1 MAGLDN
7 PNGSPFMVGDK
18 QREWL
23 KKDLAKVNKD
33 TPIVVFSHSPLQ
45 KIYKGWNFW
54 TEDAE
59 QVQALLTPFDKVNGA
74 LRPRA
79 PDPVQPDRQ
88 HRVHVGDGDRVAVA
102 VSADAMRR
110 PRATC
115 RS

>member
-1 MAGLDN
+1 
-7 PNGSPFMVGDK
+7 MVGEK

-23 KKDLAKVNKD
+23 RQDLAKMSKD
-33 TPIVVFSHSPLQ
+33 TPVVVFSHSPLQ

-54 TEDAE
+54 TDDAE
-59 QVQALLTPFDKVNGA
+59 QIQALLTVQEGHGD

-88 HRVHVGDGDRVAVA
+88 HQLQCGDGDRVAVA
-102 VSADAMRR
+102 VPVDATRR
-110 PRATC
+110 PNHTC